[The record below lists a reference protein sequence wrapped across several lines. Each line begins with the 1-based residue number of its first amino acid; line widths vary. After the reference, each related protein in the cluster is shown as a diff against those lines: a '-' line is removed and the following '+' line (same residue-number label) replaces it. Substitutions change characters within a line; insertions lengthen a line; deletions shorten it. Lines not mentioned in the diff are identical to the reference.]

1 MDIEAIGATLCS
13 ILLQQTLIFSTSN
26 ESNTISIQMLPITHD
41 TAVLCFAKHSGHHPV
56 RCIFRCLARPDI
68 TEQEVCGFLWRSAVL
83 ESHLERVNLPLS
95 SQHTHTHTKH
105 THSQS
110 LYKPKCCS
118 VPTYCGGYRPKNKFG
133 KLKVCQR
140 LFPTDVLKL
149 FQSCKDLCPA
159 LLSLTDLPSGLSSVC
174 HIQRNAAAASISESK
189 ITAGPPVVCL
199 EKFLLFFFFFTAPTV
214 KIEVNLR
221 SGWVLIKILYSHL
234 DLKWW
239 PSRVEVQS

>member
-1 MDIEAIGATLCS
+1 MW
-13 ILLQQTLIFSTSN
+13 FS
-26 ESNTISIQMLPITHD
+26 
-41 TAVLCFAKHSGHHPV
+41 V
-56 RCIFRCLARPDI
+56 
-68 TEQEVCGFLWRSAVL
+68 EVCGVGVPFRESEPPSVL
-83 ESHLERVNLPLS
+83 S
-95 SQHTHTHTKH
+95 THTHTKH

-199 EKFLLFFFFFTAPTV
+199 EKFLLFFFFYCSHSENRSQF
-214 KIEVNLR
+214 EVWL
-221 SGWVLIKILYSHL
+221 SA
-234 DLKWW
+234 D
-239 PSRVEVQS
+239 